1 MADCTVRTLRRPA
14 APVHGTLFLPASA
27 EPPAGVLLIGGSGGS
42 EPSYVGEALAAEGI
56 AALSVAYFGR
66 PGLPGQLRGIGLEYF
81 FSALRVLRTA
91 LAPGVPLAVLGMSRG
106 SEAAMLTAIHAGVR
120 VSAVVAA
127 VPGNVVAGSWPPGG
141 PAWLLGGRALPYVDH
156 SGPESEDADAL
167 IPVELV
173 PGPILFVAAGADRV
187 WPSAEMASALSGR
200 LREHGDA
207 HGHTVLEYPDAG
219 HSLGYLLPQ
228 LPPGLLPPELDDEP
242 ADRAARADAWPMA
255 LEFIRRLGTPVGVRR
270 LRPFFTRV
278 LSHWGNSMVAARPVS
293 PAFLGSLGVSG
304 LAGEKGGLWC
314 TGYSPEPGS
323 SPILRRPGPPPGA
336 PAYCRAGG
344 I

>member
-1 MADCTVRTLRRPA
+1 MAEFTVRTLRRPA

-228 LPPGLLPPELDDEP
+228 LP
-242 ADRAARADAWPMA
+242 RVC
-255 LEFIRRLGTPVGVRR
+255 RRSLTTNPR
-270 LRPFFTRV
+270 T
-278 LSHWGNSMVAARPVS
+278 ARPVPTPGRWPS
-293 PAFLGSLGVSG
+293 SSSG
-304 LAGEKGGLWC
+304 GWGHRSASGGYGRSSRECWV
-314 TGYSPEPGS
+314 TGGTAWWP
-323 SPILRRPGPPPGA
+323 PGPFRPHF
-336 PAYCRAGG
+336 
-344 I
+344 